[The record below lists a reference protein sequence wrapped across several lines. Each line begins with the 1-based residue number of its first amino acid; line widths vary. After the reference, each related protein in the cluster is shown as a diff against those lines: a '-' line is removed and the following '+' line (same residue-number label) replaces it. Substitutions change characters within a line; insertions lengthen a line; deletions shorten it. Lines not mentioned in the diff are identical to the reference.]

1 MSNFRLVYSAR
12 RRRIA
17 LQIAPD
23 GVLEILA
30 PPGVSMDEA
39 ESLISRHRRVVER
52 LISRY
57 QRTAPETLGEGTLCF
72 YRGTSYPVQLSCRL
86 IAFDGKFLLPAGT
99 PGAMKTALESL
110 YRKLAAAYI
119 LPRAASLAASCG
131 VEIKGC
137 AISGARTRY
146 GSCTA
151 QGKCSFSWRLIQYP
165 DDLID
170 YVICHELAHRREMNH
185 SPRFYR
191 VLETFYPGS
200 EAKRRQL
207 ADFSENHK
215 LF

>member
-23 GVLEILA
+23 GVLEVLSS
-30 PPGVSMDEA
+30 PGVGRDEA
-39 ESLISRHRRVVER
+39 ENLISRHREIVDR
-52 LISRY
+52 LIARH
-57 QRTAPETLGEGTLCF
+57 QRTVPEAVGEGTLCF
-72 YRGTSYPVQLSCRL
+72 YRGTPYPVRL
-86 IAFDGKFLLPAGT
+86 TRRLVAFDGKFLLPAGT
-99 PGAMKTALESL
+99 ADAMQAALENL

-119 LPRAASLAASCG
+119 LPRAASLAASRG
-131 VEIKGC
+131 VQIRSC

-170 YVICHELAHRREMNH
+170 YVICHELAHRLEMNH

-191 VLETFYPGS
+191 VLETFFPGS

-207 ADFSENHK
+207 AGFSDSHK